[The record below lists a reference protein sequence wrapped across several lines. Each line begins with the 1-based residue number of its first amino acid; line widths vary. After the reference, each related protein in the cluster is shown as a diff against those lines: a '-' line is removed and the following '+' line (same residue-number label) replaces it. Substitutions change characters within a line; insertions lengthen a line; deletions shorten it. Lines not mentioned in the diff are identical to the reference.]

1 MQTLSRQN
9 RICSGKHD
17 TFVLDFVNEAKDVQD
32 DFQVFYHETNLE
44 DEVNTDLLYKVQRE
58 LRAFGIYDDSDIAA
72 VCNVYFFSGA
82 QGSDVQGKLKHL
94 TKTSRPLSFLPN
106 VSRPTPKRPNNAATP
121 SKMSPAFLEI
131 RNPVSTPGIPT
142 MMDSIPHIET
152 TPSVFCGL

>member
-94 TKTSRPLSFLPN
+94 TKTSRPLSFLPT
-106 VSRPTPKRPNNAATP
+106 VSRPTPKKAEQCRNTEQNESGVFGNQKPGQHTGNPNHD
-121 SKMSPAFLEI
+121 
-131 RNPVSTPGIPT
+131 G
-142 MMDSIPHIET
+142 
-152 TPSVFCGL
+152 